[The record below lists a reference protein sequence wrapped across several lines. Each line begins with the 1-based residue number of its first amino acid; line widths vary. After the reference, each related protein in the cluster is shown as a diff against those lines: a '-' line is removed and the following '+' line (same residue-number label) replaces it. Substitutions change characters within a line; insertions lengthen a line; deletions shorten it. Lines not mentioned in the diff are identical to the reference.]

1 MGHPAINNKTPFVL
15 ETLFLADEDGHP
27 VLATVV
33 KATYQIV
40 ADSHLILAE
49 KQTSVSLT
57 GEYRDEPELASIKYE
72 PEIAFFK
79 PATDI
84 VLIGHAYAPRQGT
97 TQVDVSLEVGRLK
110 KTVRAFGDR
119 WWMKSMNTIAQT
131 QPVPF
136 ERIPLIYE
144 RAFGGWER
152 NDPDPDKHSFEPRN
166 PIGVGFKT
174 NKEYL
179 KDAMRLP
186 NLEDPGQLIKDIMDK
201 PKPAG
206 FGFIAPHWQPRAAL
220 AGTYDKTWMEQ
231 RMPLL
236 PKDFD
241 RRFFNAAPVD
251 QVVSGYLKGNESVEI
266 MNVSPRGKIG
276 FNLPDVPPLQCR
288 VAVRNQDVQN
298 IQSLLDTLIINT
310 DENLLFLIW
319 RANLAL
325 RNGPH
330 DVASIEISLDE

>member
-1 MGHPAINNKTPFVL
+1 MGHSAINNKTPFVL
-15 ETLFLADEDGHP
+15 ETLFLADEEGHP

-57 GEYRDEPELASIKYE
+57 GEYWGEPELASIKYE

-97 TQVDVSLEVGRLK
+97 TQVDVSMEVGRLK
-110 KTVRAFGDR
+110 KTVRVFGDR
-119 WWMKSMNTIAQT
+119 WWMKSLNTITKT

-186 NLEDPGQLIKDIMDK
+186 NLEDPRQLIMDIMDK

-220 AGTYDKTWMEQ
+220 AGIYDKTWMEQ

-241 RRFFNAAPVD
+241 RRFFNAAPED
-251 QVVSGYLKGNESVEI
+251 QIVSRYLKGNESVEI
-266 MNVSPRGKIG
+266 MNASPIGKIG
-276 FNLPDVPPLQCR
+276 FNLPDVPPPRCR
-288 VAVRNQDVQN
+288 VAVRNQDVQEL
-298 IQSLLDTLIINT
+298 QSLLDTLIINT

-319 RANLAL
+319 RANLVL

-330 DVASIEISLDE
+330 DVVSIEISID